1 MQIALVCML
10 IAKAS
15 SLEVSQAAYLYSAT
29 FPVLVLLCLTII
41 ASNFI
46 ESLYFPKSQFLPLNK
61 ALDIDQK
68 NYENKSLN
76 FEKFV
81 DAYMQPELK
90 KSRDCS
96 LDTSTTDSTLI
107 FQNFLNY
114 TNLDDETDCSS
125 DTSTTDS
132 TLISQNFFN
141 YTNLDDES
149 KQEKTMK

>member
-15 SLEVSQAAYLYSAT
+15 SLEGREAAYIYTAT

-68 NYENKSLN
+68 NFEDKNIN
-76 FEKFV
+76 FESFGN
-81 DAYMQPELK
+81 AYMQPELK
-90 KSRDCS
+90 QPLDHS

-107 FQNFLNY
+107 FPNFINY
-114 TNLDDETDCSS
+114 TNLVDE
-125 DTSTTDS
+125 
-132 TLISQNFFN
+132 N
-141 YTNLDDES
+141 
-149 KQEKTMK
+149 